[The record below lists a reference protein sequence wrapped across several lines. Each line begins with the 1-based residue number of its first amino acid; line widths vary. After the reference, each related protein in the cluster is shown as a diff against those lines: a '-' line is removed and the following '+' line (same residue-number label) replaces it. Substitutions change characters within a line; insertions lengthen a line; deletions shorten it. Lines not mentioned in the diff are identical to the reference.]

1 MDTKFDCSLHSHLIK
16 CPGVLS
22 HEPQASQGELA
33 ARPREGPL
41 GDTDAFAFAKCSMHS
56 RTKKL
61 SQESQSAEL
70 SLALLM
76 LRVLANYS
84 DTTFSFDDFAFLA
97 NGLYR

>member
-1 MDTKFDCSLHSHLIK
+1 MSLP
-16 CPGVLS
+16 PGS
-22 HEPQASQGELA
+22 ADA
-33 ARPREGPL
+33 AAQNCITRIN
-41 GDTDAFAFAKCSMHS
+41 
-56 RTKKL
+56 
-61 SQESQSAEL
+61 QSAEL

>member
-1 MDTKFDCSLHSHLIK
+1 MFIVFSHNCFLLVFLSLNSIAR
-16 CPGVLS
+16 CTRISLS
-22 HEPQASQGELA
+22 VQVYFRTNLKLH
-33 ARPREGPL
+33 
-41 GDTDAFAFAKCSMHS
+41 TDAFAFAKCSMHS